1 MPRRKRRSFSMK
13 YKAKVVELVRTG
25 GRSIDAI
32 AKQIDLTEM
41 VMRGGG
47 SGRTIGSPSHPTC

>member
-1 MPRRKRRSFSMK
+1 MK